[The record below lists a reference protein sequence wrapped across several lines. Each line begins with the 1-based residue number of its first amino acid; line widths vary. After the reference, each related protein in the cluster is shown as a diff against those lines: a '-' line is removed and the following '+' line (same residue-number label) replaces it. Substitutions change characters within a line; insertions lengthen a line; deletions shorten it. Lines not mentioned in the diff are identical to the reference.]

1 MKMQMRMIYETLPYA
16 KKKVIKKEI
25 NTNDLKRKYY
35 SKEKKEVNNYQPEQN
50 SNRFKSLKKL
60 NYYLRLFF
68 FSISEHWPSC
78 KEYDS
83 SKIMLK
89 KLFLFIIPFG
99 IFAYGKFIFFLTGRN
114 DKTKKIQ
121 CCSIVYMPTI
131 CKIILTFCWKT
142 NSGFSSKHD
151 TRNNSIMFKNY

>member
-60 NYYLRLFF
+60 NNYLRLFF
-68 FSISEHWPSC
+68 FSISEH
-78 KEYDS
+78 
-83 SKIMLK
+83 
-89 KLFLFIIPFG
+89 
-99 IFAYGKFIFFLTGRN
+99 
-114 DKTKKIQ
+114 
-121 CCSIVYMPTI
+121 
-131 CKIILTFCWKT
+131 
-142 NSGFSSKHD
+142 
-151 TRNNSIMFKNY
+151 